1 MMTKEKPENGVS
13 LWRFRREVTL
23 GTVVQLAALVIVLV
37 AAWTSLKEELTYIRF
52 ELNQLVQTQTKLQH
66 DVQRISEQS
75 CEHAYRIKELE
86 EETETAEKYLGTE

>member
-1 MMTKEKPENGVS
+1 MS

-52 ELNQLVQTQTKLQH
+52 ELNQLVQTQTKLQD
-66 DVQRISEQS
+66 DVQRISEEGR
-75 CEHAYRIKELE
+75 EHACRIKELE
-86 EETETAEKYLGTE
+86 EETETAETYLGTE